1 MSDGKNKFEKF
12 KNRTSF
18 ISNYDI
24 YIFKNEFETL
34 YNDLITKSY
43 KHLPNFKNESNV
55 LDNFFYTYSNIEKLI
70 ESRNN
75 TFLQNEISE
84 IDTQISQLIKKQQA
98 LYNPN
103 WGQLMRA
110 GNEESYFAYQME
122 RYACVYM
129 SKIGD
134 LFELSPRTY
143 FRAPRRPLS
152 HEV

>member
-1 MSDGKNKFEKF
+1 MIIEELEGELKN
-12 KNRTSF
+12 NRQAEP
-18 ISNYDI
+18 II
-24 YIFKNEFETL
+24 HEIETL
-34 YNDLITKSY
+34 MHRKEPFEEELTDLMTRK
-43 KHLPNFKNESNV
+43 
-55 LDNFFYTYSNIEKLI
+55 IEKEKI
-70 ESRNN
+70 VDEKRISA
-75 TFLQNEISE
+75 LQDMITE
-84 IDTQISQLIKKQQA
+84 IDTQISQLIRKQQA

-129 SKIGD
+129 SKISD

>member
-1 MSDGKNKFEKF
+1 MIIEELENELKHNHEAEPVI
-12 KNRTSF
+12 R
-18 ISNYDI
+18 DI
-24 YIFKNEFETL
+24 DTL
-34 YNDLITKSY
+34 MRKKEPLEDELTDLMTK
-43 KHLPNFKNESNV
+43 K
-55 LDNFFYTYSNIEKLI
+55 IEKENPI
-70 ESRNN
+70 DENRISD
-75 TFLQNEISE
+75 LQDNITE
-84 IDTQISQLIKKQQA
+84 IDTQISNLIKKQQS

-134 LFELSPRTY
+134 LFALSPRTY

-152 HEV
+152 HEAY

>member
-1 MSDGKNKFEKF
+1 MIAEDLLEEIAQNKKAEP
-12 KNRTSF
+12 
-18 ISNYDI
+18 II
-24 YIFKNEFETL
+24 
-34 YNDLITKSY
+34 
-43 KHLPNFKNESNV
+43 H
-55 LDNFFYTYSNIEKLI
+55 
-70 ESRNN
+70 
-75 TFLQNEISE
+75 E
-84 IDTQISQLIKKQQA
+84 IDTLMKRKEPLEDQLTEIMTLKYEKTEKVDDSQIDKLQKEINEFDAQISQLIKKQQL

-129 SKIGD
+129 SKVED
-134 LFELSPRTY
+134 LFQLSPRTY

>member
-1 MSDGKNKFEKF
+1 MKLAKATQEEID
-12 KNRTSF
+12 
-18 ISNYDI
+18 
-24 YIFKNEFETL
+24 TL
-34 YNDLITKSY
+34 MKKKEPLEDELTDLMTK
-43 KHLPNFKNESNV
+43 K
-55 LDNFFYTYSNIEKLI
+55 IEKATPVDEKRI
-70 ESRNN
+70 SS
-75 TFLQNEISE
+75 LQETITE

-98 LYNPN
+98 MYNPN

-134 LFELSPRTY
+134 LFDLSPRTY

-152 HEV
+152 HEVY